1 MRDTMDYETKHDDG
15 DKTYSGLDPSMSVEE
30 GQVDHGETTNGGL
43 HRTLSPRMIHVC
55 TVSSSVQLQRIPS
68 EKSSVISNKQRLS
81 LSDPALAVVSSSPRV
96 NP

>member
-1 MRDTMDYETKHDDG
+1 MRDAMDYETKHDDG
-15 DKTYSGLDPSMSVEE
+15 DKTYSGLHPSMSVEE
-30 GQVDHGETTNGGL
+30 GQVDHGETTNDGL

-55 TVSSSVQLQRIPS
+55 TVSPTVQLQGTPS
-68 EKSSVISNKQRLS
+68 EKPSIMSNKQRSS